1 MKAENVRGF
10 FYMVELSK
18 VISTRYYN
26 SSLFLK
32 ADFETLMVTNKIS
45 SEGGGEA
52 CCFCTPNKQKKK
64 KNITGKKK
72 SQRSSKQKQMCIF
85 RKVLTSEESTSNVRK
100 RRISKGSYVCRGT
113 NRDEGELPSVEL
125 FGDLVKY
132 NRFFSAVR
140 L

>member
-1 MKAENVRGF
+1 
-10 FYMVELSK
+10 MVELSK

-26 SSLFLK
+26 SSLFLR

-72 SQRSSKQKQMCIF
+72 KPEKLQTEADVHLQKGF
-85 RKVLTSEESTSNVRK
+85 DK
-100 RRISKGSYVCRGT
+100 
-113 NRDEGELPSVEL
+113 
-125 FGDLVKY
+125 
-132 NRFFSAVR
+132 
-140 L
+140 

>member
-1 MKAENVRGF
+1 MKPVVF
-10 FYMVELSK
+10 VLQ
-18 VISTRYYN
+18 
-26 SSLFLK
+26 
-32 ADFETLMVTNKIS
+32 TNK
-45 SEGGGEA
+45 
-52 CCFCTPNKQKKK
+52 KKEK
-64 KNITGKKK
+64 EQEKKKK

>member
-1 MKAENVRGF
+1 
-10 FYMVELSK
+10 MVELSK
-18 VISTRYYN
+18 VISTCYYN

-32 ADFETLMVTNKIS
+32 ANFETLMVTNKIS
-45 SEGGGEA
+45 SEMGEA
-52 CCFCTPNKQKKK
+52 CRFFSPNKQEKRKQE
-64 KNITGKKK
+64 KKK
-72 SQRSSKQKQMCIF
+72 SPRSFKQKQMCIL

-132 NRFFSAVR
+132 NRFFFQ
-140 L
+140 LYDLKKKK